1 MNTLHK
7 SKRNIALVIMFFML
21 GMCFAPYQTHSSL
34 YASISADSTTFYSG
48 SDKSTKTMQEIKHIV
63 SLFPAFVFT
72 RATSQSPCLHET
84 LATAAITIRNSQSVF
99 LIVIHV

>member
-34 YASISADSTTFYSG
+34 YASISADSATFYSG
-48 SDKSTKTMQEIKHIV
+48 SDTISANNTTPCTREMLQERVYTLCEQYLSRNTKCTKQY
-63 SLFPAFVFT
+63 
-72 RATSQSPCLHET
+72 
-84 LATAAITIRNSQSVF
+84 
-99 LIVIHV
+99 

>member
-34 YASISADSTTFYSG
+34 YASISADSATFYSG
-48 SDKSTKTMQEIKHIV
+48 SDTISANNTTPCTREMLQERV
-63 SLFPAFVFT
+63 Y
-72 RATSQSPCLHET
+72 T
-84 LATAAITIRNSQSVF
+84 LCEQYLSRNTNARNSINRLAYTPGLYFVRK
-99 LIVIHV
+99 